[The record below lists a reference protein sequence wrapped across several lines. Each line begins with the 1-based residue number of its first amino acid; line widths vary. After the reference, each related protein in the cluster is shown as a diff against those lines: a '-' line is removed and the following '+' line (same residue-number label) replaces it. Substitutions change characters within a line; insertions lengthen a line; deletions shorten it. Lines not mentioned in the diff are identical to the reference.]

1 MNKLNY
7 KAVTLFPPAA
17 YKRAIYL
24 LSFWRWKIITL
35 RLGVEIKRK
44 FSSLI
49 QIVYLLDDF
58 YERLLRKHTANNQ
71 VKKERSETK
80 GMEG

>member
-7 KAVTLFPPAA
+7 KAVTLFPPPA

-44 FSSLI
+44 ISSLI

-71 VKKERSETK
+71 VKKERSETN